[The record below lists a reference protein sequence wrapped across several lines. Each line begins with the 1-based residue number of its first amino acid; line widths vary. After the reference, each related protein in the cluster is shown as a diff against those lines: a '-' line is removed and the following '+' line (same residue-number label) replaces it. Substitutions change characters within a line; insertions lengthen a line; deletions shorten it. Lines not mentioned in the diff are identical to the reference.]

1 MSLLFWLDLFRWL
14 FSRTFRK
21 AGELGDTVQK
31 ILDHQRDVLPG
42 ANIATV
48 EAALAALKKVVRS
61 GADAA
66 AIKAQMASLEEEANR
81 WLRPYP
87 NADFR
92 EYAVM
97 FLEIAILILGSRAF
111 LVQPMVIP
119 TGSAQPTLW
128 GITYEDLRDKPE
140 VVIPSGPM
148 RLWDR
153 WVNGISYYHV
163 VAEQDLELIDADR
176 QPKTLV
182 PFVSR
187 QSLKTTAG
195 DVTIW
200 FPPDSFPQQLGLL
213 DDSLRFKK
221 TSFRK
226 GEDIVRARVTTG
238 DHLFVERVTYNF
250 RRPKRGEIIVFR
262 SETHPGMTANTHYI
276 KRLVGLGGERIRIG
290 DDRHTYING
299 VPLTTNDH
307 GFEKVFAFDPQRPP
321 IRINQPDQH
330 TYSGHLNG
338 TVWYRAEGNAGATRN
353 FPDEK
358 TEYTIR
364 PGHYVCFGDNTM
376 NSADSRHWGEPDFD
390 QKKVIGRSLFVFW
403 PFTRRFGPA
412 LH

>member
-1 MSLLFWLDLFRWL
+1 MHLFRWL
-14 FSRTFRK
+14 FSRTVRK

-42 ANIATV
+42 ANITNV
-48 EAALAALKKVVRS
+48 EASLAALKKVVRS

-66 AIKAQMASLEEEANR
+66 AVKAQMASLEEEANR

-128 GITYEDLRDKPE
+128 GITFEDLRDKPE
-140 VVIPSGPM
+140 VKIPAGPM

-163 VAEQDLELIDADR
+163 VAEQDCEITGLDAHATTLI
-176 QPKTLV
+176 
-182 PFVSR
+182 PFVSK
-187 QSLKTTAG
+187 QSIRTTAG
-195 DVTIW
+195 DISVW
-200 FPPDSFPQQLGLL
+200 FPPDNFDEQLGLKEYVNGRKQL
-213 DDSLRFKK
+213 KK

-226 GEDIVRARVTTG
+226 GEDIIRSRVTTG

-250 RRPKRGEIIVFR
+250 RRPRRGEIIVFR
-262 SETHPGMTANTHYI
+262 SETHPDMSTNTHYI

-299 VPLTTNDH
+299 APLTTNDY
-307 GFEKVFAFDPQRPP
+307 GFDKVFAFDPQLPP
-321 IRINQPDQH
+321 QRSV
-330 TYSGHLNG
+330 YSGHVNG
-338 TVWYRAEGNAGATRN
+338 TVWRRAEGHSGPTRN

-364 PGHYVCFGDNTM
+364 PGHYLCFGDNTM
-376 NSADSRHWGEPDFD
+376 NSADSRYWGEPDFD

-403 PFTRRFGPA
+403 PFTHRFGPA

>member
-1 MSLLFWLDLFRWL
+1 MHLFRWL
-14 FSRTFRK
+14 FSRTVRK

-42 ANIATV
+42 ANIANV

-128 GITYEDLRDKPE
+128 GITYDDLRDKPE

-163 VAEQDLELIDADR
+163 VADQDLEITGIDA
-176 QPKTLV
+176 QPKTVV
-182 PFVSR
+182 PFVSK
-187 QSLKTTAG
+187 QSLQTTAG
-195 DVTIW
+195 EVTIW
-200 FPPDSFPQQLGLL
+200 FPPDRFAEQLGLL
-213 DDSLRFKK
+213 DDSLQRFKK

-276 KRLVGLGGERIRIG
+276 KRLVGLGGERIHIG

-299 VPLTTNDH
+299 SPLTTNDY
-307 GFEKVFAFDPQRPP
+307 GFEKVFAFDPKLPPQRS
-321 IRINQPDQH
+321 I
-330 TYSGHLNG
+330 YSGHVNG
-338 TVWYRAEGNAGATRN
+338 TVWNRAEGTTGPTRN
-353 FPDEK
+353 FPDAK
-358 TEYTIR
+358 TEYAIR

-376 NSADSRHWGEPDFD
+376 NSADSRYWGEPDFA
-390 QKKVIGRSLFVFW
+390 QEKVIGRSLFVFW

>member
-1 MSLLFWLDLFRWL
+1 MHLFRWL
-14 FSRTFRK
+14 FSRTVRK

-42 ANIATV
+42 PNIANV

-128 GITYEDLRDKPE
+128 GITYDDLRDKPE

-163 VAEQDLELIDADR
+163 VAEQDLEITGIDA
-176 QPKTLV
+176 QPKTVV

-195 DVTIW
+195 DITIW
-200 FPPDSFPQQLGLL
+200 FPPDRFAEQLGLL
-213 DDSLRFKK
+213 DDSLQRFKK

-250 RRPKRGEIIVFR
+250 RRPERGEVIVFR
-262 SETHPGMTANTHYI
+262 SETHPDMTANTHYI

-299 VPLTTNDH
+299 APLTTNDY
-307 GFEKVFAFDPQRPP
+307 GFEKVFSFDPQLPP
-321 IRINQPDQH
+321 QRSV
-330 TYSGHLNG
+330 YSGHVNG
-338 TVWYRAEGNAGATRN
+338 TVWRRAEGTAGPTRN
-353 FPDEK
+353 FPDGK

-376 NSADSRHWGEPDFD
+376 NSADSRHWGEPDFA
-390 QKKVIGRSLFVFW
+390 QEKVIGRSLFVFW